1 MSLERAKKELEIKKV
16 QVAKDEMEF
25 KILERMEDIKR
36 LKENMENQ
44 SNRIEQL
51 NKELEDLK
59 E

>member
-25 KILERMEDIKR
+25 KILERKEDIKR

>member
-51 NKELEDLK
+51 NKELEEL
-59 E
+59 

>member
-1 MSLERAKKELEIKKV
+1 MSLEKAKKELEIKKV

-51 NKELEDLK
+51 NKELEEL
-59 E
+59 